1 MALELVTLALV
12 EFMSA
17 GYIPKLPLDNYK
29 NKSVI
34 YKQSFGILRR
44 TLSSEKGH
52 FLILS
57 GMGSHRK
64 PHGYDLKSKNFFF
77 FTLFLKRD
85 NIYG

>member
-1 MALELVTLALV
+1 
-12 EFMSA
+12 MSVR
-17 GYIPKLPLDNYK
+17 YISKLTLDNYK

-57 GMGSHRK
+57 GMGSHRI
-64 PHGYDLKSKNFFF
+64 P
-77 FTLFLKRD
+77 TW
-85 NIYG
+85 

>member
-1 MALELVTLALV
+1 
-12 EFMSA
+12 MSA
-17 GYIPKLPLDNYK
+17 GYIPKLTYDNYK

-57 GMGSHRK
+57 GMGSHRT
-64 PHGYDLKSKNFFF
+64 PRGNDLKPKNSFLNFEKGIISMSNSH
-77 FTLFLKRD
+77 TL
-85 NIYG
+85 